1 MLSFPD
7 FCYKQIAIHT
17 SGGSSE
23 RIRFRADN
31 IIIEDKRGEI
41 IFQHSCHRL
50 FALFI
55 IGETTLTTPM
65 IYHAVRFGFPIIIMN
80 RNLKMTAKINSGAE
94 GNTLLRRK
102 QYLLSSSRQLE
113 ISQALINLKI
123 HNQANLITQLRYLSK
138 QDRKIRDELLNC
150 NVYSA
155 QSPQELLGI
164 EGNASK
170 HFFNT
175 YFRPLDWKRREP
187 RCRRDI
193 NNFLLDIGYTY
204 LFNFLEGML
213 SLYGFDIY
221 CGVYHTFF
229 YQRKSL
235 VCDLIE
241 PFRCIIDRRLRKA
254 FNLGQIDKND
264 FFLQDHRYNLR
275 WQNQQKYIRLFM
287 KDIMEEKENLFKFC
301 QSYYRWFIRELPI
314 DQFPQY
320 KI

>member
-113 ISQALINLKI
+113 ISQALSNLKI

-193 NNFLLDIGYTY
+193 NNFLLDI
-204 LFNFLEGML
+204 
-213 SLYGFDIY
+213 
-221 CGVYHTFF
+221 
-229 YQRKSL
+229 
-235 VCDLIE
+235 
-241 PFRCIIDRRLRKA
+241 
-254 FNLGQIDKND
+254 IDKNVDGLVYLTLEPHLRIFAAYADIDEHELRGKYTFDSGREAFD
-264 FFLQDHRYNLR
+264 FATKKLEELMMENGFG
-275 WQNQQKYIRLFM
+275 
-287 KDIMEEKENLFKFC
+287 KDENGLWK
-301 QSYYRWFIRELPI
+301 R
-314 DQFPQY
+314 
-320 KI
+320 